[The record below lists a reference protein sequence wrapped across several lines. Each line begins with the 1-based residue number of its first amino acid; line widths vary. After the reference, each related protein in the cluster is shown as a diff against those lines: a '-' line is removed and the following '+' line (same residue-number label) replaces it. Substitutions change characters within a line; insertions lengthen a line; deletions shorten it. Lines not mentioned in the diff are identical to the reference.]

1 MPSAD
6 DNSNSLHEYSK
17 GGLISER
24 FSFWLKISKKVPN
37 HEHVLYRWI
46 VVLRVTWHIFE
57 DLLQTEKL
65 SEIKSPLMPCP
76 SIGPKCFGLDQLFLD
91 MGEKAK
97 FKVLKSHF

>member
-24 FSFWLKISKKVPN
+24 FSFWLKSLKKVPN

-65 SEIKSPLMPCP
+65 SEIKSPLMPWP
-76 SIGPKCFGLDQLFLD
+76 SIGSKYFGLDQLLLG
-91 MGEKAK
+91 MIEKAK
-97 FKVLKSHF
+97 FTVMKSHF